1 MKTITTVDG
10 RKYNRV
16 SRWIHIEYRT
26 VTPRHSLY
34 DYADDGELICFRHN
48 GRLYALGQ
56 FMRLTAPEYY
66 EDVDGKMQFL
76 SGYDCT
82 EWYKPYVCEIDDGG
96 EYIRLYQETN

>member
-16 SRWIHIEYRT
+16 SRWIKLEYRT
-26 VTPRHSLY
+26 VTNRHSLY
-34 DYADDGELICFRHN
+34 DYADDGVLICFRHG

-56 FMRLTAPEYY
+56 FMRLSMPEFY
-66 EDVDGKMQFL
+66 EDNDGKMQYL

-82 EWYKPYVCEIDDGG
+82 EYYKPLVCEIDDGG